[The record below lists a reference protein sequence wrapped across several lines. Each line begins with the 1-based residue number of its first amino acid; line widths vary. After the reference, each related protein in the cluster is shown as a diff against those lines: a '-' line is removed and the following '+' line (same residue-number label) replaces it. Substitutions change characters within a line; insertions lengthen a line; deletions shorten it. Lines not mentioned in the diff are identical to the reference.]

1 MKKVSKNLFGWADT
15 FIITGIVL
23 LVLAFFGWIFSADSV
38 ANEILFGVLFIF
50 MSPIVRGLGVLVQN
64 AEEELDQRWMVK
76 IKTPENEDEK

>member
-1 MKKVSKNLFGWADT
+1 MKNVSKKLFGWADT
-15 FIITGIVL
+15 FIITGIIL

-64 AEEELDQRWMVK
+64 AEEEMAHRFDVK
-76 IKTPENEDEK
+76 FEKNEE

>member
-1 MKKVSKNLFGWADT
+1 MKKVSKNLFGWANT
-15 FIITGIVL
+15 FIITGIIL

-64 AEEELDQRWMVK
+64 AEEELNKRWLGFNK
-76 IKTPENEDEK
+76 NSENEEK